1 MLAIFLFIIVFTL
14 FCNLTHR
21 SKSEYRQ
28 HMRSYMTYNPARFTP
43 KHKTSKRLNTSI
55 VNYYA

>member
-28 HMRSYMTYNPARFTP
+28 HMRKYMTYNPARFTR
-43 KHKTSKRLNTSI
+43 HG
-55 VNYYA
+55 VNDSSPAFHYANY